1 MILKTVSREFKSKHP
16 LLSVHSLT
24 LVLAFSQWIHA
35 ASAQTQTASTMPLPE
50 RITQELGL
58 IHAAEQQHLPD
69 VQLGYLWA
77 RLASDYREKADFS
90 RSEDAYNRSL
100 RLLKTT
106 PEAKADYA
114 TLLDKLGYLYLIY
127 GHKEEAESCMKKS
140 LAIRQELGNV
150 TNTGLSH
157 EHLAEVALA
166 RHKFK
171 DAERAASEAYQMLA
185 AARASDTTGLAAVLV
200 TLTYARC
207 LQNKCAEGLQ
217 NAEQALSIVRAAYHP
232 NSLQVGHT
240 LMALGFAKWK
250 LGENQDA
257 EKEMLQ
263 GIQIIRTLNALGD
276 PNTRYALI
284 EYRDYLKAMHRSLD
298 VKQIEE
304 QLATSTHRPC
314 ASCSVSV
321 SSLSN
326 AMR

>member
-1 MILKTVSREFKSKHP
+1 MIPKTIFREFKSKHP

-24 LVLAFSQWIHA
+24 LVLAFSLWIHA
-35 ASAQTQTASTMPLPE
+35 ASAQTQTASIMPLPE

-58 IHAAEQQHLPD
+58 IHAAEQEHLPD

-77 RLASDYREKADFS
+77 RLASDYRDKADFS

-100 RLLKTT
+100 RLLKAA

-114 TLLDKLGYLYLIY
+114 TLLDKLGNLYLIY
-127 GHKEEAESCMKKS
+127 GHKDEAESCMKKS

-150 TNTGLSH
+150 TNIGLSH

-171 DAERAASEAYQMLA
+171 DAERAASEAYQILVTA
-185 AARASDTTGLAAVLV
+185 KGSDTTGLAAVLV

-207 LQNKCAEGLQ
+207 EQNKCAEGLQ
-217 NAEQALSIVRAAYHP
+217 SAEQALSIVRTQYQP
-232 NSLQVGHT
+232 DSLHVGHT

-250 LGENQDA
+250 MGGNQDA
-257 EKEMLQ
+257 EKAMLQ
-263 GIQIIRTLNALGD
+263 GIQIIRTLNAPGD
-276 PNTRYALI
+276 PNTRYAFM

-304 QLATSTHRPC
+304 QLATSTHQPC

-321 SSLSN
+321 YSLSN